1 MGKGFFSVGTPAF
14 LLPTSPWLAQPYLH
28 HPHNKCPCAHS
39 PCAGLDLSAT
49 GREGEEEE
57 EKEGDKKNRH
67 MNSLP
72 ANVKSQR
79 AALPSLFGA
88 AAGLS
93 ILSWGFSKASALQ
106 VPGHIGGAPCPPPS
120 PQPPAVGSTNG
131 AVRGGARGW
140 EETGEI
146 CASARVSVC
155 TNFGK
160 RSLRLHDAAFVLV
173 VMRVLKP
180 ESLLWSVFLQ
190 VCQLLAVDGSSALPA
205 RNDNRRVGAGS
216 NTVGEHQP
224 KPTHRGAKNPLLGT
238 NNRFWRLKLCASSE
252 DCDGH

>member
-79 AALPSLFGA
+79 AALPSLSGA

-106 VPGHIGGAPCPPPS
+106 VPGHIGGAPCPPPTS
-120 PQPPAVGSTNG
+120 PAPSSGVHERGSAWGCTG
-131 AVRGGARGW
+131 LGRDRGDMCECPG
-140 EETGEI
+140 
-146 CASARVSVC
+146 VC
-155 TNFGK
+155 VHK
-160 RSLRLHDAAFVLV
+160 
-173 VMRVLKP
+173 
-180 ESLLWSVFLQ
+180 
-190 VCQLLAVDGSSALPA
+190 
-205 RNDNRRVGAGS
+205 
-216 NTVGEHQP
+216 
-224 KPTHRGAKNPLLGT
+224 
-238 NNRFWRLKLCASSE
+238 FWQE
-252 DCDGH
+252 VIEVT